1 MDHSAQVTSIDS
13 VRMLRAGVLQFE
25 AHARDAVS
33 MLQMEV
39 RRAVDWLEDDRR
51 RYWSHQAKKASE
63 RVTQARN
70 DLERA
75 ELTYG
80 SEESPPCTEQKKV
93 LAQAKRRQRLCE
105 EKVKAVRRWV
115 RVVRA
120 ELTEFDGQMARM
132 NNYLDTDIPRAAAA
146 LERMLRALDKYAQ
159 STQPAVRNS
168 EPSASA
174 SESAAGGKPAEAPTT
189 SEGEQTP

>member
-1 MDHSAQVTSIDS
+1 
-13 VRMLRAGVLQFE
+13 MLRAGVLQFE
-25 AHARDAVS
+25 AAARDSVS

-51 RYWSHQAKKASE
+51 RYWSHQVKKASE
-63 RVTQARN
+63 WVTQARN

-105 EKVKAVRRWV
+105 EKIKAVRRWV

-120 ELTEFDGQMARM
+120 ELNEFDGQMARM
-132 NNYLDTDIPRAAAA
+132 NNYLDTDIPRAATA
-146 LERMLRALDKYAQ
+146 LERMLRALDKYVQ
-159 STQPAVRNS
+159 STQPTAHRS
-168 EPSASA
+168 EPSAST
-174 SESAAGGKPAEAPTT
+174 SESGTGEKPADAPTQPDA
-189 SEGEQTP
+189 EQTP